1 VSLAS
6 GLDALGLAVQTPET
20 NMVYVNVDNGPAWQ
34 DALEAHGVRCFAV
47 SSTRLRL
54 VVHLDIDDRAIQEAL
69 TGFTHVLEQP
79 ARGAHSV

>member
-1 VSLAS
+1 
-6 GLDALGLAVQTPET
+6 
-20 NMVYVNVDNGPAWQ
+20 
-34 DALEAHGVRCFAV
+34 VRCFAV